1 MITTTKK
8 FRPQDQKTLYNTLQK
23 VLQIK
28 YQIENQA
35 VEKQLHPADMP
46 MSMLPTNVLY
56 DIASCFEALHNKLLA
71 KELLD
76 SGYPKQDQNIQH

>member
-1 MITTTKK
+1 MITNSNK
-8 FRPQDQKTLYNTLQK
+8 FRARDQKVLYGVLQK
-23 VLQIK
+23 VIQVR
-28 YQIENQA
+28 YEIEQQA
-35 VEKQLHPADMP
+35 IEKQIHPADMP

-56 DIASCFEALHNKLLA
+56 DITSCFEAMYNKLLA